1 MDYSGQSS
9 ILEEVTMQI
18 PSPAS
23 QIQFLTNLQRLLDEG
38 IFTASYKY
46 ALLMSLAHIS
56 VESVNPDAAQI
67 IHVQEIARKFIEYY
81 WRQAAPYFGKE
92 TSMAQML
99 HQNRDRTKGAKIVS
113 LVAEMRQQSDGSL
126 ASARQNTKLWESY
139 VRKVAHVVRVMPLH
153 KLQMIGRSRF
163 EFLYTVPEPE
173 KFPGYIQLNPGVA
186 YNFRRFYGLVRALIQ
201 EAWTNYIR
209 KLEGNQPILGQVTD
223 LEEFLFGSERA
234 DLGKMRQIL
243 VPFQEGRCF
252 YCEGRFVGEKADVD
266 HFIPWM
272 RYASDLGHN
281 FVVAHASCNNNKR
294 ELLAGIPHLKRWVQ
308 RNTERGEGLES
319 YFREQGV
326 LHDLSVSDQIARWA
340 YDQAEVAGAKVWIK
354 REQIVA
360 LDSAWRAILK
370 NN

>member
-1 MDYSGQSS
+1 MD
-9 ILEEVTMQI
+9 I

-46 ALLMSLAHIS
+46 ALLMSLADIS
-56 VESVNPDAAQI
+56 VESIHPDAAQI

-92 TSMAQML
+92 SASAQML
-99 HQNRDRTKGAKIVS
+99 HQNRDRTKGAKIIS
-113 LVAEMRQQSDGSL
+113 LVAEMRKQSDESL
-126 ASARQNTKLWESY
+126 ASALRNKKLWESY

-153 KLQMIGRSRF
+153 KLQTIGRAQF
-163 EFLYTVPEPE
+163 EFLYTAPEPE
-173 KFPGYIQLNPGVA
+173 NFPGYIQLNPGVA
-186 YNFRRFYGLVRALIQ
+186 YNFRRFYGLVKALIQ

-209 KLEGNQPILGQVTD
+209 RLEANQAILDQVTD

-243 VPFQEGRCF
+243 IPFQEGRCF
-252 YCEGRFVGEKADVD
+252 YCEGKLIGEKADVD

-294 ELLAGIPHLKRWVQ
+294 DLLAGIPHLKRWVE
-308 RNTERGEGLES
+308 RNTDHRQTLETL
-319 YFREQGV
+319 FREQDV
-326 LHDLSVSDQIARWA
+326 LHDLEVSTQVARWA
-340 YDQAEVAGAKVWIK
+340 YDQAETSGAFVWLRKGETSHING
-354 REQIVA
+354 
-360 LDSAWRAILK
+360 SWRSLL
-370 NN
+370 

>member
-1 MDYSGQSS
+1 MD
-9 ILEEVTMQI
+9 I

-46 ALLMSLAHIS
+46 ALLMSLADIS
-56 VESVNPDAAQI
+56 VESIHPDAAQI

-92 TSMAQML
+92 SASAQML
-99 HQNRDRTKGAKIVS
+99 HQNRDRTKGAKIIS
-113 LVAEMRQQSDGSL
+113 LVAEMRKQSDESL
-126 ASARQNTKLWESY
+126 ASALRNKKLWESY

-153 KLQMIGRSRF
+153 KLQTIGRAQL

-173 KFPGYIQLNPGVA
+173 NFPGYIQLNPGVA
-186 YNFRRFYGLVRALIQ
+186 YNFRRFYGLVKALIQ

-209 KLEGNQPILGQVTD
+209 RLEANQAILGQVTD

-243 VPFQEGRCF
+243 IPFQEGRCF
-252 YCEGRFVGEKADVD
+252 YCEGKLIGEKADVD

-294 ELLAGIPHLKRWVQ
+294 DLLAGIPHLKRWVE
-308 RNTERGEGLES
+308 RNTDHRQTLETL
-319 YFREQGV
+319 FREQDV
-326 LHDLSVSDQIARWA
+326 LHDLEVSTQVARWA
-340 YDQAEVAGAKVWIK
+340 YDQAETSGAFVWLRKGETSHING
-354 REQIVA
+354 
-360 LDSAWRAILK
+360 SWRSLL
-370 NN
+370 